1 MELLR
6 DKLLLTKNGTSIAA
20 EVALRNKR
28 IICIYFSAQWCEP
41 CRTFTPMLADAYR
54 EVKQHGLPIEIVFV
68 SQDRTQAEMQDDFHA
83 HHGEWLTVPYGDNLQ
98 SKLKARYKVAGVPTL
113 VVLKAD
119 GALICANGR
128 PDVQTK
134 GFQAFKDW
142 LTCI

>member
-6 DKLLLTKNGTSIAA
+6 DKVLLTKDGTSIAA

-54 EVKQHGLPIEIVFV
+54 EVKQHGLPIEVYRKTKKKKRAEYLSIGAVATRKAANENPFSTQIVFV

-98 SKLKARYKVAGVPTL
+98 S
-113 VVLKAD
+113 
-119 GALICANGR
+119 
-128 PDVQTK
+128 
-134 GFQAFKDW
+134 
-142 LTCI
+142 